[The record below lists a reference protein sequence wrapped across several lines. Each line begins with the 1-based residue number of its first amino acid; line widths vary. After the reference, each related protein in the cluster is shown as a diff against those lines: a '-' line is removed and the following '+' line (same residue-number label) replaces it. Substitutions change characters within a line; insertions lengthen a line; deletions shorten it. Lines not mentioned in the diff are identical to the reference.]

1 MVAAANATADGSF
14 STTHLRAHRRAAVQL
29 GKHPVHA
36 DRESV
41 RSSHSSNNPEDLLG
55 QAQSQVLS
63 LQLMVSCL
71 QSTKAGTKG
80 ERLSASDTGPVAQKI
95 FPPSGCSPLT

>member
-1 MVAAANATADGSF
+1 MVAVANATADGSF
-14 STTHLRAHRRAAVQL
+14 STTHLRACRRAAVQL

-41 RSSHSSNNPEDLLG
+41 RWSHSSNNPEDLLG
-55 QAQSQVLS
+55 QARGQVLS

-71 QSTKAGTKG
+71 QSTKVGTKG
-80 ERLSASDTGPVAQKI
+80 ERGCLPQIQSPWPRRY
-95 FPPSGCSPLT
+95 FPLQAAHL